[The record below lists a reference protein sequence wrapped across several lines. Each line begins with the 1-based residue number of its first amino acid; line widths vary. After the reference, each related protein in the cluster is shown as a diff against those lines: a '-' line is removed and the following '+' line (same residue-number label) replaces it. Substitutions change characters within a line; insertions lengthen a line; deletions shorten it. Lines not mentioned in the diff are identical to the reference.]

1 MCACTIFLNRCG
13 YNRNYRRVCVQC
25 VCVGTPLIM
34 LVMLCVPQNTAYRP
48 GPSREE
54 KQQAQTLGLSWDL
67 RGEAN
72 AVDDRGDVEESAPK
86 FHGNQKRRPSGR
98 IANGGGFKKRA
109 ALVFRAS
116 AFDPYFDLDNL
127 AGPFAYLCIL
137 DL

>member
-1 MCACTIFLNRCG
+1 
-13 YNRNYRRVCVQC
+13 VCSVC

-48 GPSREE
+48 GPSLEE
-54 KQQAQTLGLSWDL
+54 KQEAQKMHLSWDL
-67 RGEAN
+67 RGSA
-72 AVDDRGDVEESAPK
+72 ASKGSGHVEESAPK

-98 IANGGGFKKRA
+98 IANSGGFKKRA

>member
-1 MCACTIFLNRCG
+1 MHLNVAVTTATIGAC
-13 YNRNYRRVCVQC
+13 VCSVC

-48 GPSREE
+48 GPGREE
-54 KQQAQTLGLSWDL
+54 KQQAQTLGLAWDL
-67 RGEAN
+67 RGHAD
-72 AVDDRGDVEESAPK
+72 ARDDGDAADESAPK

-98 IANGGGFKKRA
+98 IANSGGFKKRA

-116 AFDPYFDLDNL
+116 GFDPYFDLNNL